1 MVGRLYTKKGV
12 FVQILCKK
20 CVKPHLKPHH
30 VFLPKGRKT
39 VPFSIPAPPPF
50 HSRLPFH
57 SPPLFHS
64 RESGNLFPRQREIYA
79 KRKQLS
85 PVGECGYRR
94 RDSGFRRN
102 GSIFLL
108 PANVGVRFPPPP
120 PFPFPRKRESLPA
133 PAGNLREAETSMSP
147 VGECGYR
154 RRDSRFRGNGSI
166 FIPPAFAGMEVFF
179 LPSAACGGGVRARS
193 GRGGWS
199 ISDDVWNF
207 ATPQKFAGANFYPPP
222 QAAEGEIPACAGM
235 ERGAGMGIRG
245 ENGGAFNFAA
255 LLSTSIPAK
264 AGISFSRQREFSA
277 KRNIAMVTC
286 RRMRLR
292 RRDSGFRR
300 NGRYF
305 LSPAAGGE
313 RGEREAGAGG

>member
-1 MVGRLYTKKGV
+1 MFFCPPL
-12 FVQILCKK
+12 L
-20 CVKPHLKPHH
+20 
-30 VFLPKGRKT
+30 
-39 VPFSIPAPPPF
+39 SIPAKAGISSRASGKFTRSGNINVACRRMRLSPQRFPLSREWKYF
-50 HSRLPFH
+50 YSSRL
-57 SPPLFHS
+57 
-64 RESGNLFPRQREIYA
+64 
-79 KRKQLS
+79 
-85 PVGECGYRR
+85 
-94 RDSGFRRN
+94 
-102 GSIFLL
+102 
-108 PANVGVRFPPPP
+108 
-120 PFPFPRKRESLPA
+120 
-133 PAGNLREAETSMSP
+133 
-147 VGECGYR
+147 
-154 RRDSRFRGNGSI
+154 RGNGSI
-166 FIPPAFAGMEVFF
+166 FFT
-179 LPSAACGGGVRARS
+179 LRRLRGGVRARS

-255 LLSTSIPAK
+255 LLSPSIPAK

-277 KRNIAMVTC
+277 KRNIAMVAC